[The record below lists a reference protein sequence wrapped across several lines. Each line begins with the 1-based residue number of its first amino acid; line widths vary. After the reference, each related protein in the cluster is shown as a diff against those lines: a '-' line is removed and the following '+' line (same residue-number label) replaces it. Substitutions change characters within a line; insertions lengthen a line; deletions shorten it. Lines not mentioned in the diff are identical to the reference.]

1 MELDFKTVLAPTDF
15 SEASDKAIPFAF
27 RLAKDH
33 GAAVLLVHVVDA
45 LPMPSPLYA
54 HYYAV
59 PSPEQIVA
67 IEKQSEEALRSRIP
81 AEYRGTVRAD
91 VAVVHGEASQEILR
105 LSVERHASVI
115 VIATHGRTG
124 LKHLLLGSVAE
135 KVVRHA
141 TCPVFVVR

>member
-1 MELDFKTVLAPTDF
+1 MELDFKIVLAPTDF

-33 GAAVLLVHVVDA
+33 GASVLLVHVVDA

-59 PSPEQIVA
+59 PSPEQIIA
-67 IEKQSEEALRSRIP
+67 IEKQSEDGLRKRIP
-81 AEYRGTVRAD
+81 VAYRDAVAAD
-91 VAVVHGEASQEILR
+91 VAVVHGEASHEILR
-105 LSVERHASVI
+105 LSAEKHASVI
-115 VIATHGRTG
+115 VLATHGRTG

-135 KVVRHA
+135 KIVRHA
-141 TCPVFVVR
+141 TCPVFIVR